1 VARPL
6 TWYFQKHPDRDGA
19 VFEAFRSGGY
29 SMREIGDHVG
39 LHYSTI
45 SRIVSYHEKE
55 RDKA

>member
-1 VARPL
+1 MRLPC
-6 TWYFQKHPDRDGA
+6 
-19 VFEAFRSGGY
+19 FRSGGY

-45 SRIVSYHEKE
+45 SRIISLNEKE